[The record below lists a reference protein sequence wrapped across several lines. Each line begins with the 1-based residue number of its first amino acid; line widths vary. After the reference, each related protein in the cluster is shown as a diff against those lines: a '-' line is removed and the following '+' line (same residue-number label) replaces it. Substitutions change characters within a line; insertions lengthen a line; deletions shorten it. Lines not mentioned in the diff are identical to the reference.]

1 MPTTSLMP
9 GRPMPIFQIAI
20 VIIVLGL
27 IAIFVSHKGLLVAA
41 VVDGKPIYRWD
52 LNNVLMSRYGTQ
64 TLDGMISE
72 VLVNEQAQKAGIIV
86 TQTELDARTKS
97 LVDSLGGGMNID
109 QLLQYQGMTRS
120 DFNDQLK
127 LQLTVEKLLGKGV
140 TVTDDEVTAYISTNS
155 ANLTVTTEAG
165 MRTEAKNAIMQQ
177 KINDKLQPWFTDL
190 KSKANI
196 LRFL

>member
-72 VLVNEQAQKAGIIV
+72 ALVNEQAQKAGIIV